1 MKVDLL
7 RQLDAWGD
15 RIEDSMEHVSAAEVM
30 DLAEGTELAAKSA
43 RPEQPRQVASDPR
56 WRKPLRYAGAIA
68 VVIAMIVAIPNL
80 FGREVSM
87 EFSSLGGAL
96 GGDNPDR
103 AQGFAAPSTTAAMS
117 TTAAP
122 DTTAAAGTFA
132 PTVAG
137 SVTDSSN
144 FLNLGEAWALRQS
157 GQPTDTTSAPTTT
170 AVPSDTTIPP
180 AGGNPASLG
189 RAVIFVGDIAIE
201 TTDVSSAVAQ
211 ARAIVEA
218 RGGYVFAQELGGQS
232 TVVSLKVPAEFFQD
246 TVDRV
251 SELGTVRS
259 ARVTSQD
266 VTERIVD
273 LESQIVTSETSVTR
287 LQQLLSEAETINTIT
302 KLEAELLD
310 RETTLE
316 RLRGQLR
323 TLQDQVALSTIVL
336 TIREFVPQP
345 SLNVVTTVRPTDG
358 GTGDDCFTESFPR
371 VPENEEYVMCVDLTN
386 TGNLTLTDFDVRG
399 PVALMADLRPV
410 NGATVT
416 ELEPGERY
424 TLWTTA
430 VAVDDVREEI
440 TVRAIPLDQDGR
452 ALIEKTTQDSDQLR
466 INVAFEPEPQPDPE
480 PEDDGLP
487 PLRDALSNG
496 WNVLTTGLNALAV
509 AGAFVL
515 PFLWLPV
522 LLLIGSWWWRRRQV

>member
-7 RQLDAWGD
+7 RQLDEWGNRVENTLD
-15 RIEDSMEHVSAAEVM
+15 HVTAAEVM
-30 DLAEGTELAAKSA
+30 DLAEGAEAMSGSTA
-43 RPEQPRQVASDPR
+43 PEEPGWAPRVPR
-56 WRKPLRYAGAIA
+56 WRTPLRYAGAVA
-68 VVIAMIVAIPNL
+68 VVVALIVAIPNV
-80 FGREVSM
+80 FGREVST
-87 EFSSLGGAL
+87 EFSSIGGAL
-96 GGDNPDR
+96 GGES
-103 AQGFAAPSTTAAMS
+103 FAAPSTTAAMA

-122 DTTAAAGTFA
+122 DTTAAAA
-132 PTVAG
+132 
-137 SVTDSSN
+137 
-144 FLNLGEAWALRQS
+144 
-157 GQPTDTTSAPTTT
+157 TTT
-170 AVPSDTTIPP
+170 AAPTDTTIPP

-189 RAVIFVGDIAIE
+189 RAVIFVGDIALE
-201 TTDVSSAVAQ
+201 TTDVSAAVAQ

-310 RETTLE
+310 RETSLE

-323 TLQDQVALSTIVL
+323 TLQDQVALSTIVV

-345 SLNVVTTVRPTDG
+345 NLNVVVTARPTDG
-358 GTGDDCFTESFPR
+358 GTGDDCFTESSPR
-371 VPENEEYVMCVDLTN
+371 VPENEEYVMCVDITN
-386 TGNLTLTDFDVRG
+386 TGNLTLTELDVRG
-399 PVALMADLRPV
+399 PVALLAELRPV
-410 NGATVT
+410 NGVT
-416 ELEPGERY
+416 ITRLEPGARY

-430 VAVDDVREEI
+430 IATDDVREEI
-440 TVRAIPLDQDGR
+440 TVRAVPLDQNGQP
-452 ALIEKTTQDSDQLR
+452 LVEKTTQDSDQLR
-466 INVAFEPEPQPDPE
+466 INIAFEPVDVPDAG
-480 PEDDGLP
+480 PEDEGLP

-515 PFLWLPV
+515 PFVWLPI
-522 LLLIGSWWWRRRQV
+522 LLLLGSWWWRRRQLRSAFMAHRAQSNSEPSASDGEPADG